1 MLRSGVK
8 PIAGGLF
15 VGLLMTLGASI
26 ILSRIMAR
34 TPLAILDPR
43 DPLAYSAVM
52 LLLAS
57 AAVVAILIPA
67 RRAANADP
75 LRSLRQE

>member
-1 MLRSGVK
+1 MNGLPRAVQSSA
-8 PIAGGLF
+8 IAI
-15 VGLLMTLGASI
+15 TASVAVSVV
-26 ILSRIMAR
+26 LSKIMAR
-34 TPLAILDPR
+34 TLLAILDPR

-67 RRAANADP
+67 RRAAAADP
-75 LRSLRQE
+75 LQSLRQE